1 MPLEK
6 LSRNKQ
12 IIIYAAI
19 LILAVIFVFYFYKQA
34 VITQADLS
42 GTTVMSA
49 QPGSKINNAAVK
61 INLDLLGTDKFL
73 NLRSEVTPVQNFK
86 SGKRN
91 PFQSQ

>member
-6 LSRNKQ
+6 ISRTNQ
-12 IIIYAAI
+12 IIIYVVI
-19 LILAVIFVFYFYKQA
+19 LILAVIFVFYFFKQA
-34 VITQADLS
+34 LITQADLS
-42 GTTVMSA
+42 DTTVMSA
-49 QPGSKINNAAVK
+49 QPSLKINNATVK

-73 NLRSEVTPVQNFK
+73 NLRSEVTPVQSFK